1 MTKRKSLVV
10 QRVDL
15 SQFNDE
21 VVRSDDPR
29 LTRCRTGCLTKDHES
44 YGACCRAGAQLN
56 TGVSGT
62 TTQQR
67 WDAELKAYDNARRQ
81 GIQPAGTTMDKVEE
95 AVRLSDASGVA
106 YDAEKIGGGILG

>member
-1 MTKRKSLVV
+1 MT
-10 QRVDL
+10 
-15 SQFNDE
+15 N
-21 VVRSDDPR
+21 
-29 LTRCRTGCLTKDHES
+29 CRTGCRTKDHES

-56 TGVSGT
+56 TGVTGT
-62 TTQQR
+62 SASQR
-67 WDAELKAYDNARRQ
+67 WDAELRAYDNARRQ

>member
-1 MTKRKSLVV
+1 MS
-10 QRVDL
+10 
-15 SQFNDE
+15 N
-21 VVRSDDPR
+21 
-29 LTRCRTGCLTKDHES
+29 CRTGCRTKDHES
-44 YGACCRAGAQLN
+44 YAACCRAGAQLN
-56 TGVSGT
+56 TGVTGT
-62 TTQQR
+62 SASQR